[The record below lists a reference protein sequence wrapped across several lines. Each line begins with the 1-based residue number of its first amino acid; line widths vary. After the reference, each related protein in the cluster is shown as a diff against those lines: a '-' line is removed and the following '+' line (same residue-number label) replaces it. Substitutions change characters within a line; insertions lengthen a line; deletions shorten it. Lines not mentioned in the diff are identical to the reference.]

1 MELRVQSD
9 LRPMLADLQR
19 QSGAVAPRA
28 VRKALD
34 QTAKRLHAEAVAGIS
49 TASGLSATLVK
60 KRLKRYRASRAGG
73 ARLWWGGYH
82 MPLSQISKRQAY
94 GPGTARAGKVSVSA
108 PGLFRATVTARG
120 GSGKTHTGP
129 FVRKPQAARAGGF
142 VPVRR
147 KRPGGRVSVGKI
159 TRRGRLPIR
168 EIKFDLAPLAEPIF
182 RRLEA
187 KAPEYFAEAAAAALA
202 AAIGRAG

>member
-1 MELRVQSD
+1 MELRVKSD
-9 LRPMLADLQR
+9 LRQMLAELQR
-19 QSGAVAPRA
+19 QSGTVAPRA

-49 TASGLSATLVK
+49 GASGLSQALVK
-60 KRLKRYRASRAGG
+60 KRLKRYRASQSGG
-73 ARLWWGGYH
+73 ARLWWGGYQ

-94 GPGTARAGKVSVSA
+94 GRGTARAGKVTVSA
-108 PGLFRATVTARG
+108 PGLFRATVK
-120 GSGKTHTGP
+120 SGKGTHTGP
-129 FVRKPQAARAGGF
+129 FVRKPQAAREGGF
-142 VPVRR
+142 SWVQR
-147 KRPGGRVSVGKI
+147 KRPGGRVARGKL

-168 EIKFDLAPLAEPIF
+168 EIKYDLAPLAEPIF